1 MVVFVA
7 AAVIAFAIFKKRRVV
22 DEIKAKSETKL
33 ALSAVIH
40 PGLAFEELKEKK
52 RGSFRV
58 ATVILLLFYVSAVIQ
73 VLWGG
78 FLFTKYDPGTFNS
91 LWVFVQSAGL
101 VALWV
106 VANWLV
112 TTLMGGKGKLKEIYV
127 VTCYSLT
134 PIIASRVIYIILS
147 NLLLPTEGSFL
158 GILTTVAIIY
168 TGLILV
174 IGMLRIHDYSFGRF
188 LGTTLL
194 TVFGMAAIIFLMILV
209 GILLQQLGGFV
220 ATIAM
225 ELLM

>member
-1 MVVFVA
+1 
-7 AAVIAFAIFKKRRVV
+7 
-22 DEIKAKSETKL
+22 
-33 ALSAVIH
+33 
-40 PGLAFEELKEKK
+40 
-52 RGSFRV
+52 
-58 ATVILLLFYVSAVIQ
+58 
-73 VLWGG
+73 
-78 FLFTKYDPGTFNS
+78 
-91 LWVFVQSAGL
+91 
-101 VALWV
+101 
-106 VANWLV
+106 
-112 TTLMGGKGKLKEIYV
+112 MGGKGKLKEIYV